1 MGARPVVIDTD
12 PGTDD
17 AIAIAMAL
25 APPELDVLGLTTVAG
40 NVPLPDATRNALS
53 ILEAL
58 GRSDVGVWE
67 GSAGPPGGVPQYA
80 HHFHGPTGL
89 TIDLGAPRSR
99 PRPGSAVETIIEA
112 ARSHPGALE
121 LIAIGPLTNVADAL
135 RAEPG
140 LPRLLRRIWI
150 MGGAARCPGNITPH
164 AEFNFYSDPE
174 AAGRVL
180 GCGAPMTMIGLD
192 VCDRVQ
198 VGPDR
203 AGLSAADSLAGRLL
217 GEWLR
222 THPGERFS
230 MCDPLA
236 VAAALDPTL
245 LGVRTG
251 GVLVETEGERR
262 GASDVSF
269 GDGPV
274 DVAVEVDVP
283 RAIDSIRQLATR
295 AA

>member
-1 MGARPVVIDTD
+1 MGARPVVVDTD

-25 APPELDVLGLTTVAG
+25 SSPELEVLGLTTVAG
-40 NVPLPDATRNALS
+40 NVTVAEATRNALS

-67 GSAGPPGGVPQYA
+67 GSAGPPGGVPQHAY
-80 HHFHGPTGL
+80 HFHGQTGL
-89 TIDLGAPRSR
+89 TVDLGAPRSR
-99 PRPGSAVETIIEA
+99 PRPGSAVEMIVES

-121 LIAIGPLTNVADAL
+121 VIAIGPLTNVADAL
-135 RAEPG
+135 EAEPG

-150 MGGAARCPGNITPH
+150 MGGAALCPGNVTPH
-164 AEFNFYSDPE
+164 AEFNFYSDPV

-180 GCGAPMTMIGLD
+180 GCGAPMTMVGLD

-203 AGLSAADSLAGRLL
+203 AGHPAADSLAGRLL

-222 THPGERFS
+222 IHPGERFS

-236 VAAALDPTL
+236 VVAALDPTL
-245 LGVRTG
+245 LGMRTG
-251 GVLVETEGERR
+251 EVLVETEGERR
-262 GASDVSF
+262 GTSVVSF

-274 DVAVEVDVP
+274 DVAVEVDAP
-283 RAIDSIRQLATR
+283 RAIDLICELAPC